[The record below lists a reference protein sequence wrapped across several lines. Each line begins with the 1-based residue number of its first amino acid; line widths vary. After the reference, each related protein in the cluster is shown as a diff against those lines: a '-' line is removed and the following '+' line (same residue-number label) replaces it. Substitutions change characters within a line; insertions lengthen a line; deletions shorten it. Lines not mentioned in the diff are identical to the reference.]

1 MKSNNEITFQ
11 QQLRSFPRNYVFAC
25 IMELFERL
33 AFFGVRAI
41 VPLYLVRSTA
51 ENGLGMDFSQ
61 KGIIFSIW
69 AVLQCLIPIVSGGY
83 TDRCGYRK
91 SLVVAFTLTA
101 LGYLAMAQS
110 HAMSGWLSERG
121 WTNSGFVV
129 FLVAACLVAIGTAI
143 FKPAIQGTIAK
154 CINNENSSL
163 GWGVF
168 YWIVNIGSA
177 LAPMCAAVLRAEI
190 DWNYVFYAASI
201 VTLINFLFAILLYKE
216 PVSQNTGNDSREN
229 KSFFAVLISSIR
241 ELTKDPRLA
250 LFLLIFSGFW
260 LMFMQLWDLLPNFID
275 EWVDSSDVAIYF
287 EWISNSWILEN
298 GQTKPE
304 MIISIIALSII
315 IFVIP
320 ISWLIRRISRV
331 TAILIGMLISI
342 IGFVGSGTTSLGWFC
357 CIMVFIF
364 SFGEMICSP
373 SFIAYV
379 GSIAPKDKKALYMGY
394 SNIPFAIGWAAGSL
408 IGGNLYEQ
416 LASKLTLARMYMV
429 DHLGMDTKWILD
441 DNRLPDDQVMDTLAS
456 ALGCNVRTA
465 TTILWDLY
473 HPYTI
478 WYYLGAVGCVSLIGM
493 CIFRSV
499 YRSQRPANHL
509 NSLANSLNE

>member
-1 MKSNNEITFQ
+1 MKSNNEITFL
-11 QQLRSFPRNYVFAC
+11 QQLRSFPRNYLFAC

-41 VPLYLVRSTA
+41 VPLYLVRSAA
-51 ENGLGMDFSQ
+51 ENGLGLDFRQ

-101 LGYLAMAQS
+101 TGYVAMAQS
-110 HAMSGWLSERG
+110 HSLSSWLGERG
-121 WTNSGFVV
+121 WTNSGFFV
-129 FLVAACLVAIGTAI
+129 FLGAACLVAIGTAI

-154 CINNENSSL
+154 SINSENSSL

-177 LAPMCAAVLRAEI
+177 LAPMGAALLRAEI

-201 VTLINFLFAILLYKE
+201 VTLINFLFAIVLYKE
-216 PVSQNTGNDSREN
+216 PASNNTREDSPA
-229 KSFFAVLISSIR
+229 SPSIFTVFISSIR
-241 ELTKDPRLA
+241 ELTRDLRLA
-250 LFLLIFSGFW
+250 MFLLIFSGFW

-287 EWISNSWILEN
+287 EWISQSWVLEN

-304 MIISIIALSII
+304 MMISIIALSII
-315 IFVIP
+315 LFVIP
-320 ISWLIRRISRV
+320 ISWLIRRISRL

-342 IGFVGSGTTSLGWFC
+342 IGFIGSGTTNLGWFC
-357 CIMVFIF
+357 CLMLLIF
-364 SFGEMICSP
+364 SFGEMISSP
-373 SFIAYV
+373 SFIAYI
-379 GSIAPKDKKALYMGY
+379 GSIAPKNKKALYMGY

-408 IGGNLYEQ
+408 IGGSLYER
-416 LASKLTLARMYMV
+416 LANKVSLARMYMV
-429 DHLGMDTKWILD
+429 DHLGMDAMWILD
-441 DNRLPDDQVMDTLAS
+441 KNRLSNDQVLDTLAS
-456 ALGCNVRTA
+456 ALGCNVRAA
-465 TTILWDLY
+465 TTILWDSY

-478 WYYLGAVGCVSLIGM
+478 WYYLGAVGCAALVGMFIFQSLYHSG
-493 CIFRSV
+493 
-499 YRSQRPANHL
+499 RPNEPSK
-509 NSLANSLNE
+509 SLDSA